1 MYAPMPR
8 RALLSLLL
16 AIPAACSE
24 LRRYHSSV
32 SFQLSTDEPTAGQP
46 VEVRFQYLDEAPPG
60 SYSVVLLSDTGAEV
74 DRAEVTD
81 ASSRPVLTPPSPG
94 AYSVEFRKDGRMVAH
109 RRLTAR

>member
-1 MYAPMPR
+1 MPR
-8 RALLSLLL
+8 RTLLSLLL

-32 SFQLSTDEPTAGQP
+32 SFQLSTDEPSAGQA

-60 SYSVVLLSDTGAEV
+60 SYSVVLLSMDTRAEV